1 MPKKPLA
8 YRGDEPFVF
17 VSYAHAD
24 AGLAYPIISGLQER
38 GMRIWFDD
46 GLDVGDI
53 WEDVIPDHVEQC
65 AAMLCLVSTR
75 FTDSKNCKNEI
86 RYASE
91 LNKGLLILHLE
102 TGELPRHIRFHYS
115 AIHVLRLSDYS
126 DRGRLLDKL
135 SATEKLRCCLGEV
148 KGASPEPEESPEELY
163 QKGDACFAYGT
174 EKEAVKWFRKAADLE
189 HPRAMAT
196 LGFCYDIGIG
206 VSQSYEEAV
215 KWYSRAAN
223 KGDAWAMCNL
233 GECYEKGNGIP
244 QSWAAAV
251 AWYRRAADKGH
262 APAMHILG
270 DCYANG
276 RGVAKDQKRAEYW
289 RNKANQSNT

>member
-1 MPKKPLA
+1 MPEKPIA
-8 YRGDEPFVF
+8 YRGSEPFVF

-24 AGLAYPIISGLQER
+24 AELAYPIISGLQER

-46 GLDVGDI
+46 GLDAGDI

-126 DRGRLLDKL
+126 DHSALLDKL
-135 SATEKLRCCLGEV
+135 SAAQKLRCCIGQAQ
-148 KGASPEPEESPEELY
+148 KCAEESNEDSVELLR
-163 QKGDACFAYGT
+163 KGIACYNPKSYG
-174 EKEAVKWFRKAADLE
+174 EAVSWFRRAAD
-189 HPRAMAT
+189 
-196 LGFCYDIGIG
+196 
-206 VSQSYEEAV
+206 
-215 KWYSRAAN
+215 
-223 KGDAWAMCNL
+223 
-233 GECYEKGNGIP
+233 KGNDDAMHWLADCYRYGCGVP
-244 QSWAAAV
+244 QSWAVAV

-262 APAMHILG
+262 APAMCNLSYF
-270 DCYANG
+270 YANG
-276 RGVAKDQKRAEYW
+276 QGVTKDKKQAEYW
-289 RNKANQSNT
+289 RNKAEQAEADASN

>member
-1 MPKKPLA
+1 MPEKPIA
-8 YRGDEPFVF
+8 YRGSEPFVF

-24 AGLAYPIISGLQER
+24 AELAYPIISGLQER

-126 DRGRLLDKL
+126 DHSALLDKL
-135 SATEKLRCCLGEV
+135 SAAQKLRCCIGQAKADPAKPRENPAKPKEDSVELLRRGIACYNPKSYGEAVSWFRRAADKGNAEAMHWLGYCYYWGNGV
-148 KGASPEPEESPEELY
+148 TKS
-163 QKGDACFAYGT
+163 D
-174 EKEAVKWFRKAADLE
+174 KEAA
-189 HPRAMAT
+189 
-196 LGFCYDIGIG
+196 
-206 VSQSYEEAV
+206 S
-215 KWYSRAAN
+215 
-223 KGDAWAMCNL
+223 
-233 GECYEKGNGIP
+233 
-244 QSWAAAV
+244 
-251 AWYRRAADKGH
+251 WYRRAADKGN
-262 APAMHILG
+262 AGAMYQLG
-270 DCYANG
+270 SCYQYG
-276 RGVAKDQKRAEYW
+276 WGVAKDQKQAEYW
-289 RNKANQSNT
+289 KNKANLSNT